1 MYEIEVKALLTAI
14 ETNKQKKT
22 DPKKVVNKKGKV
34 LRVCSYKPIDIN
46 PGPF

>member
-22 DPKKVVNKKGKV
+22 HPKKVVNKKGE
-34 LRVCSYKPIDIN
+34 SIESMFIQTN
-46 PGPF
+46 